1 MKNHATSELHKKNVK
16 AALGQLT
23 VEGAVGNEQRQ
34 EKENSDRMVSAAEL
48 RLAAWVAA
56 EDIPLTKIDTLF
68 PF

>member
-1 MKNHATSELHKKNVK
+1 
-16 AALGQLT
+16 LGQLT